1 MSRCVKIIGLCD
13 DSNKRRMLIN
23 AITTICNNS
32 SRHKINS
39 VDVDSCDPKDSKFD
53 ISELSKFEILYK
65 FIIDIELQYEL
76 DDVCVKDL
84 YKDDYVFT
92 SICKECN
99 EDAVYYIIHKSQ
111 E

>member
-1 MSRCVKIIGLCD
+1 MNRCVKIIGLCED
-13 DSNKRRMLIN
+13 FNKRQMLIN

-39 VDVDSCDPKDSKFD
+39 VEVDSCNTKDSKFE
-53 ISELSKFEILYK
+53 ISVLSKFEILYK

-76 DDVCVKDL
+76 NDGRVKDL
-84 YKDDYVFT
+84 YKDDYVFV
-92 SICKECN
+92 SICRECN
-99 EDAVYYIIHKSQ
+99 EDTVYYMMHESL